1 LFQLK
6 GKRMARNKNGGW
18 PKPLLAMIEAS
29 HSREAMQQFR
39 DYELD
44 DRAWDIFKEMS
55 QGMLTAVRPEGSSCV
70 IMSALLATAL
80 EEPLGT
86 VVPVVAGALKLDG
99 EYMYGSH
106 RTFDGRRIFSENGA
120 YWDGHCWILLV
131 NYIVDISL
139 GRTARQGHCRGPLAR
154 RVLSAFGEHVGMIAL
169 TESSTSETGLL
180 YLPRYV
186 LTSDQVL
193 ANAGG
198 AMQKFGL

>member
-1 LFQLK
+1 
-6 GKRMARNKNGGW
+6 MARSNNGRW
-18 PKPLLAMIEAS
+18 TKPLLAMIEAS

-39 DYELD
+39 NYEPD
-44 DRAWDIFKEMS
+44 DLAWGILREMS
-55 QGMLTAVRPEGSSCV
+55 QGMLTVVRPEGSSCV
-70 IMSALLATAL
+70 MMSALLATAL

-99 EYMYGSH
+99 EFMYGSH
-106 RTFDGRRIFSENGA
+106 RAVDGRRVFSENGGD
-120 YWDGHCWILLV
+120 WDGHCWLLFG
-131 NYIVDISL
+131 NFIVDISL
-139 GRTARQGHCRGPLAR
+139 GRTARQGHCRTPLAR

-169 TESSTSETGLL
+169 PEPSARETGLL

-186 LTSDQVL
+186 LTPDQVL

>member
-1 LFQLK
+1 
-6 GKRMARNKNGGW
+6 MARSNNGSW
-18 PKPLLAMIEAS
+18 PKPLLTLIEAS

-39 DYELD
+39 DYVPD

-55 QGMLTAVRPEGSSCV
+55 QAMLTVVRPEGSSCV

-86 VVPVVAGALKLDG
+86 VAPVVAGALKLDG
-99 EYMYGSH
+99 EYMYGSN
-106 RTFDGRRIFSENGA
+106 RAIDGSRVFSENGA
-120 YWDGHCWILLV
+120 DWDGHCWILFG
-131 NYIVDISL
+131 NCIVDISL
-139 GRTARQGHCRGPLAR
+139 GRTARQGHCRAPLAR

-169 TESSTSETGLL
+169 PEASAREAGLL

-186 LTSDQVL
+186 LTPDQVL

-198 AMQKFGL
+198 AMQKFSL

>member
-1 LFQLK
+1 
-6 GKRMARNKNGGW
+6 MARSTNGSW
-18 PKPLLAMIEAS
+18 PKPLMTMIEAS
-29 HSREAMQQFR
+29 HSRAAMQQFR
-39 DYELD
+39 DYVPD

-55 QGMLTAVRPEGSSCV
+55 QGMLTVVRPEGSSCV

-99 EYMYGSH
+99 EYMYGSN
-106 RTFDGRRIFSENGA
+106 RAVDGKRVFSENGA
-120 YWDGHCWILLV
+120 DWDGHCWILV
-131 NYIVDISL
+131 GNYIVDISL
-139 GRTARQGHCRGPLAR
+139 GRTARQGHCRAPLAC

-169 TESSTSETGLL
+169 SEARAREAGLL

-186 LTSDQVL
+186 LTPDQVL